1 MSAHKHE
8 NATTSSSSRTTNG
21 SSSGGTIVAMTIPL
35 LLRSSSIVVLLSSL
49 MERCARACV
58 LRACVVAVAWYIIR
72 GYVEGDG
79 GVMYSGATLTA
90 GYGMQY
96 RENFVH
102 HSMEIPGLHGRG
114 GIYFVRTHT
123 HKAHTRHTT
132 PYNIDRHQL
141 QR

>member
-1 MSAHKHE
+1 
-8 NATTSSSSRTTNG
+8 
-21 SSSGGTIVAMTIPL
+21 
-35 LLRSSSIVVLLSSL
+35 

-123 HKAHTRHTT
+123 HNAHHPLPIMLTDINCNARYTSSM
-132 PYNIDRHQL
+132 QWAG
-141 QR
+141 

>member
-1 MSAHKHE
+1 M
-8 NATTSSSSRTTNG
+8 
-21 SSSGGTIVAMTIPL
+21 
-35 LLRSSSIVVLLSSL
+35 
-49 MERCARACV
+49 